1 MDHTPSAI
9 RHALDT
15 IEAFQFGPK
24 EFSARE
30 LHEMLHIPRA
40 TQYRVLRVLEERGY
54 LRRDPQSGRYRMG
67 FKILQLAA
75 LAQDQMELVR
85 IAQDVLHRM
94 WIESRETA
102 QLAVVDGLE
111 TVYLRVLES
120 PVPHRFVLRPGVRA
134 PIHCT
139 SPGLAILAHSPKEKV
154 EEVLR
159 AGLKRFTDKTITA
172 PEALLARLEQI
183 RREGVAIN
191 RGEWR
196 ESGGGISAPA
206 FDFTGEAVA
215 AIGLSGPN
223 DRLTEDRVP
232 AIAEAV
238 RRGAAELSRL
248 LGGAP
253 SPPLGAES
261 GVSVNGGTR
270 GHPKE
275 KSNGVQKRVRSQGVL

>member
-1 MDHTPSAI
+1 MDHIPSAI

-30 LHEMLHIPRA
+30 LHQMLHIPRA
-40 TQYRVLRVLEERGY
+40 TQYRVLRALEERGY

-94 WIESRETA
+94 WTETRETA
-102 QLAVVDGLE
+102 QLAVVDRFE
-111 TVYLRVLES
+111 AVYLRVLES

-134 PIHCT
+134 PIHCI
-139 SPGLAILAHSPKEKV
+139 SPGLAILAFSSEEKV
-154 EEVLR
+154 EEVIR
-159 AGLKRFTDKTITA
+159 AGLKRFTDKTMTEPA
-172 PEALLARLEQI
+172 ELRARLERI
-183 RREGVAIN
+183 RREGVAVN

-196 ESGGGISAPA
+196 ESGGGISAPV
-206 FDFTGEAVA
+206 FDFTGEPVA

-232 AIAEAV
+232 GIARAV
-238 RRGAAELSRL
+238 RQGAAELSKI
-248 LGGAP
+248 LGGLP

-270 GHPKE
+270 NGQTKE
-275 KSNGVQKRVRSQGVL
+275 KTNGVQKRIRG

>member
-30 LHEMLHIPRA
+30 LHQMLHIPRA
-40 TQYRVLRVLEERGY
+40 TQYRVLRALEARGY
-54 LRRDPQSGRYRMG
+54 LRRDAQSGRYRMG
-67 FKILQLAA
+67 YKILQLAA

-85 IAQDVLHRM
+85 IAQDVLHRI
-94 WIESRETA
+94 WTETRETA
-102 QLAVVDGLE
+102 QLAVVDGTE
-111 TVYLRVLES
+111 VVYLRVLES

-134 PIHCT
+134 PIHCI
-139 SPGLAILAHSPKEKV
+139 SPGLAIIAYGPEEKV
-154 EEVLR
+154 EEVIR
-159 AGLKRFTDKTITA
+159 AGLRRFTDKTMTTPA
-172 PEALLARLEQI
+172 ELYARLEQI

-196 ESGGGISAPA
+196 ESGGGISAPV
-206 FDFTGEAVA
+206 FDFRGDPVA

-232 AIAEAV
+232 GIARVV
-238 RRGAAELSRL
+238 RHGAAELSKI
-248 LGGAP
+248 LGGTP
-253 SPPLGAES
+253 SPPLEAEN
-261 GVSVNGGTR
+261 GVSVNGATQNGQ
-270 GHPKE
+270 PKE
-275 KSNGVQKRVRSQGVL
+275 KINGIQKRIRS